1 MAITS
6 YDTANGIGNSPWLYY
21 KLVSVQASPFDVSTI
36 SPTDPIH
43 GPAAFFQA
51 NIVVETDYTLQ
62 RFQDTIAHSGP
73 PTALGMPPPNVFTP
87 AANPPPGVVGV
98 NMGGCMGCHGNAQVA
113 SGTDFSFILAGV
125 PYGDSGGATP
135 LPETPSALGDAA
147 VRDRYL
153 TLFRR

>member
-1 MAITS
+1 VAITS

-62 RFQDTIAHSGP
+62 RFQGTIARSGP

-87 AANPPPGVVGV
+87 AANPPPAVVGV
-98 NMGGCMGCHGNAQVA
+98 NMGGCIRLPRQRA
-113 SGTDFSFILAGV
+113 SQ
-125 PYGDSGGATP
+125 
-135 LPETPSALGDAA
+135 
-147 VRDRYL
+147 RH
-153 TLFRR
+153 